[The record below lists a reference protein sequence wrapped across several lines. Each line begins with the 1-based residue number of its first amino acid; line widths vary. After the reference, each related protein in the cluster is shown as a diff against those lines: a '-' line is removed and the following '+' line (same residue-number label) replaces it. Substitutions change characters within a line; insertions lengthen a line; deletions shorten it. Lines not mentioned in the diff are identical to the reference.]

1 MSEYA
6 RHSVAPA
13 GEPVYAFNHNLT
25 RDVVYSTIVRTR
37 RAHEHARVAEMI
49 EGVARGREEEF
60 AELLAQHYQQYYLQ
74 ANLAR
79 SRNARAPPGRARQSA
94 ALSDARGD
102 RAAARHAT
110 AQAERFYSEALAL
123 PRSRETDEASDL
135 VQRVDLLTRRGDAR
149 RWRCTSPTPGMTTT
163 TRSNCGPPSRA
174 NERLA
179 SAWRGCPQWS
189 YGSWRRGVR
198 LYHPS
203 CAAADAACRRVP

>member
-1 MSEYA
+1 MLARLDLLEPQERDILQHAAVMGRYFWASALRTLAPHLATLDLEAALMSLQRKDLIRVSEYA

-49 EGVARGREEEF
+49 EELARGREEEF

-79 SRNARAPPGRARQSA
+79 SRNAARRQAVRAKSLHYLTLA
-94 ALSDARGD
+94 GD

-110 AQAERFYSEALAL
+110 AQAERFYGEALAL
-123 PRSRETDEASDL
+123 PGAEADEASI
-135 VQRVDLLTRRGDAR
+135 AR
-149 RWRCTSPTPGMTTT
+149 TGRP
-163 TRSNCGPPSRA
+163 
-174 NERLA
+174 
-179 SAWRGCPQWS
+179 
-189 YGSWRRGVR
+189 
-198 LYHPS
+198 
-203 CAAADAACRRVP
+203 ADAPW